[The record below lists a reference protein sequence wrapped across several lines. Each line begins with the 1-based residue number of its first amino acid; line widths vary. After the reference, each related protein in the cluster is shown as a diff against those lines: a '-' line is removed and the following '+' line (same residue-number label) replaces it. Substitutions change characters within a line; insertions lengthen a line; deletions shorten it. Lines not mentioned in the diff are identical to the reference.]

1 MRSEPMGFTTIVL
14 ATIVVLTAGGCSGST
29 AKPRPSRP
37 AKLTV
42 AELDPDSAITVDG
55 GRVSVRSPLGWRRGA
70 RSDDYVV
77 RYTPTAQNSYPAIV
91 VTAEPAPDG
100 FAEVTAEKHDDFV
113 NAIAAGLAEQYSA
126 RGTSTLLAKAVPLTV
141 GPHRGV
147 AWSAPGT
154 AKVDGL
160 KQPIERGCVALV
172 FAGRLYTV
180 EARAPKGKLDD
191 KGRAAAR
198 GVAAGIGPP
207 APAEPAPPEP
217 VPTEPAAADAVNTG
231 SSSLPRRRGSGRG
244 PGSPRPSPRSRF
256 ARARSGRA
264 PA

>member
-1 MRSEPMGFTTIVL
+1 MRSEPMRPATFVLAAIVL
-14 ATIVVLTAGGCSGST
+14 MTTCGCSGST
-29 AKPRPSRP
+29 AKPRASRP

-42 AELDPDSAITVDG
+42 AEVDPESAITVDG
-55 GRVSVRSPLGWRRGA
+55 GRASVRSPTGWRRGA

-91 VTAEPAPDG
+91 VIAEPAPDG
-100 FAEVTAEKHDDFV
+100 FAEVTAENHDDFV
-113 NAIAAGLAEQYSA
+113 NAIAAGLAERYSA
-126 RGTSTLLAKAVPLTV
+126 GGKSTLLAKPAPVTV

-160 KQPIERGCVALV
+160 KQPIERGCVAIV

-207 APAEPAPPEP
+207 APAEP
-217 VPTEPAAADAVNTG
+217 VPTEPPAADAVKTD

-244 PGSPRPSPRSRF
+244 PGFLRPSQRSRF
-256 ARARSGRA
+256 ARARSGHA